1 MLMVHLEETEAIS
14 LTIIEIRKL
23 DYELEKIRWL
33 FPAKWRSLAAKLHA
47 SVLPSNHM
55 FHF

>member
-33 FPAKWRSLAAKLHA
+33 FPAK
-47 SVLPSNHM
+47 
-55 FHF
+55 